1 MRVSV
6 WFLLMIQS
14 LYIFIVQILHCNLHC
29 KIISFT
35 KHINLIRNM
44 NDPTKISL
52 INQWAEVDDLLQG
65 LNRKY
70 TM

>member
-1 MRVSV
+1 
-6 WFLLMIQS
+6 
-14 LYIFIVQILHCNLHC
+14 
-29 KIISFT
+29 
-35 KHINLIRNM
+35 M
-44 NDPTKISL
+44 NDPAKISL